1 MLLHSSSSSLC
12 SQQSA
17 PTSSASPSAANYQK
31 LVATLT
37 SSGQKPYGTI
47 PRRRR
52 NRASSTAAITS
63 TSSTS
68 RSSQSSSRNSL
79 ELLPTTTSLPNST
92 TLPLPHPASSTTTT
106 LWASLKAHYFATA
119 QSFSWPTSSTFKP
132 SSTPANNNNRRS
144 TDCAREFLPPLALLV
159 ANSSPVVTLDA
170 TPLILTSLEA
180 NDISTEEYN
189 NNAEEGLYPASVAAM
204 DKFKVMRSDT
214 IALKTFTYRET
225 PVVEVKRPRTPLLTQ
240 RRRPVSIPKPAT
252 AVIAATS
259 AAAAAST
266 PVAAPEEELLPLPRH
281 LACRETR
288 SNPDYLRMMAS
299 ELRMIRAR
307 KLIAPLKPRSYLPR
321 RRELF
326 SPVKSS
332 LSVSMEMTCEE
343 DDHPLNNL
351 LVGSWTSFS
360 SAESFLSSTSSSYAT
375 ADESF
380 D

>member
-1 MLLHSSSSSLC
+1 MLLHSSSASLC

-17 PTSSASPSAANYQK
+17 PTSSAANYHK

-37 SSGQKPYGTI
+37 SSQKPYGTI

-52 NRASSTAAITS
+52 NRASSTATITF
-63 TSSTS
+63 TSPAS

-79 ELLPTTTSLPNST
+79 ELLPTTTSLSNST

-106 LWASLKAHYFATA
+106 IWASLKAHYFATA
-119 QSFSWPTSSTFKP
+119 QSFSWSTSSSTLKS
-132 SSTPANNNNRRS
+132 SSTSVNNKRRS

-170 TPLILTSLEA
+170 TPLILTSSEA

-189 NNAEEGLYPASVAAM
+189 NNLEEGPYPASVAAM

-225 PVVEVKRPRTPLLTQ
+225 PVVEIKRPRTPLLTQ
-240 RRRPVSIPKPAT
+240 RRRPVSIPRPAT
-252 AVIAATS
+252 AVIAT
-259 AAAAAST
+259 AAAST

-288 SNPDYLRMMAS
+288 SNSDYLRMMAS

-332 LSVSMEMTCEE
+332 LSASMEMTCED

-360 SAESFLSSTSSSYAT
+360 STESFLSSTSSSYAT

>member
-1 MLLHSSSSSLC
+1 MLLHSSSASLC

-17 PTSSASPSAANYQK
+17 PASTSPSSTNYHK

-37 SSGQKPYGTI
+37 SSGKKPYGTI
-47 PRRRR
+47 PRHRR
-52 NRASSTAAITS
+52 NRASSTASITS
-63 TSSTS
+63 TPH
-68 RSSQSSSRNSL
+68 SSQSSRNSL
-79 ELLPTTTSLPNST
+79 ELLPTTSSLSIST
-92 TLPLPHPASSTTTT
+92 TLPLSRPTSASSTT
-106 LWASLKAHYFATA
+106 LWASLKAHYLATA
-119 QSFSWPTSSTFKP
+119 QSFNWPTSSSTFR
-132 SSTPANNNNRRS
+132 SSLSIQSNTNTNSNIKSRRS
-144 TDCAREFLPPLALLV
+144 ADCAREFLPPLALLV

-180 NDISTEEYN
+180 NDESNSSTEE
-189 NNAEEGLYPASVAAM
+189 YPASVAAM

-225 PVVEVKRPRTPLLTQ
+225 PVVEVKRPRTTPLLTQ
-240 RRRPVSIPKPAT
+240 RRRPDRSLPKPAT
-252 AVIAATS
+252 AVI
-259 AAAAAST
+259 
-266 PVAAPEEELLPLPRH
+266 AAPEEELLPLPRH

-307 KLIAPLKPRSYLPR
+307 KLIAPLKPRGYLSR

-326 SPVKSS
+326 SPVKSP
-332 LSVSMEMTCEE
+332 LSMEMEMPCEE

-351 LVGSWTSFS
+351 TVGSWTSFYS
-360 SAESFLSSTSSSYAT
+360 TASFLSSTSFDYAT

>member
-1 MLLHSSSSSLC
+1 MLLHSSSASLC
-12 SQQSA
+12 SQQPA
-17 PTSSASPSAANYQK
+17 PTSSTSPSATNYHK
-31 LVATLT
+31 LVSTLT
-37 SSGQKPYGTI
+37 SSQKPYGTI
-47 PRRRR
+47 PRHRR
-52 NRASSTAAITS
+52 NRASSTASIPTS
-63 TSSTS
+63 PSSS

-79 ELLPTTTSLPNST
+79 ELLPTTTSLPTST
-92 TLPLPHPASSTTTT
+92 SLPLPLPHPSSTTTT
-106 LWASLKAHYFATA
+106 LWASLKAHYIATA
-119 QSFSWPTSSTFKP
+119 QSFNWPTSSSTFKS
-132 SSTPANNNNRRS
+132 SSTQSNNKNNKNRHS
-144 TDCAREFLPPLALLV
+144 TGCAREFLPPLALLV

-180 NDISTEEYN
+180 VSAEEYN

-225 PVVEVKRPRTPLLTQ
+225 PVIEVKRPRTPLLTQ
-240 RRRPVSIPKPAT
+240 RRRPVSIPHSAT
-252 AVIAATS
+252 ADIT
-259 AAAAAST
+259 AAAST
-266 PVAAPEEELLPLPRH
+266 PAAPEEELLPLPRH

-288 SNPDYLRMMAS
+288 SNSDYLRMMAS

-321 RRELF
+321 RHELF

-332 LSVSMEMTCEE
+332 LSVSMEMPCEE

-360 SAESFLSSTSSSYAT
+360 STESFLSSTSSNYAT

>member
-1 MLLHSSSSSLC
+1 MLIHSSSASLC
-12 SQQSA
+12 SQQPA
-17 PTSSASPSAANYQK
+17 PTSTNYHK
-31 LVATLT
+31 FVATLT
-37 SSGQKPYGTI
+37 SSGQKPYGSI

-52 NRASSTAAITS
+52 NRASSTAAI
-63 TSSTS
+63 SSS
-68 RSSQSSSRNSL
+68 HMQSSPSRNSL
-79 ELLPTTTSLPNST
+79 ELLPTTSSTT
-92 TLPLPHPASSTTTT
+92 TLPLPLPRPTSSSTT
-106 LWASLKAHYFATA
+106 LWASLKAHYIATA
-119 QSFSWPTSSTFKP
+119 KSFNWPSVSSTTSTFKTSP
-132 SSTPANNNNRRS
+132 SNNNKNRLS
-144 TDCAREFLPPLALLV
+144 ADCAREFLPPLALLV

-170 TPLILTSLEA
+170 TPLIFTSLE
-180 NDISTEEYN
+180 NETINNIDQFN
-189 NNAEEGLYPASVAAM
+189 NNVDEGLYPASVAAM
-204 DKFKVMRSDT
+204 DKFKVMRRSDN

-240 RRRPVSIPKPAT
+240 RRRPVSTSNNNKPAAASIT
-252 AVIAATS
+252 AVITS
-259 AAAAAST
+259 APAAPAAA
-266 PVAAPEEELLPLPRH
+266 EEELLPLPRH

-307 KLIAPLKPRSYLPR
+307 KLIAPLKPRSYLAR
-321 RRELF
+321 RKELF

-332 LSVSMEMTCEE
+332 LSVSMEMPCEE

-360 SAESFLSSTSSSYAT
+360 STESFLSATSSDYAT

>member
-1 MLLHSSSSSLC
+1 MLLHSSSASLC

-17 PTSSASPSAANYQK
+17 PSTSLSPSATNYHK
-31 LVATLT
+31 LVSTLT

-52 NRASSTAAITS
+52 NRASSTTSITI
-63 TSSTS
+63 SSP
-68 RSSQSSSRNSL
+68 SSHSSLSSSRNSL
-79 ELLPTTTSLPNST
+79 ELLPTITSLPPST
-92 TLPLPHPASSTTTT
+92 TLPSPLPHSTSSTTTT
-106 LWASLKAHYFATA
+106 LWASLKARYIATA
-119 QSFSWPTSSTFKP
+119 QSFNWPTSSSTFK
-132 SSTPANNNNRRS
+132 SSTQSNNNNKNRRS
-144 TDCAREFLPPLALLV
+144 ADCAREFLPPLALLV

-180 NDISTEEYN
+180 NDVSAEEYN
-189 NNAEEGLYPASVAAM
+189 NNVEEGLYPASVAAM

-240 RRRPVSIPKPAT
+240 RRRPISIPKPAT
-252 AVIAATS
+252 AVIAT
-259 AAAAAST
+259 ST
-266 PVAAPEEELLPLPRH
+266 PVASEEELLPLPRH

-332 LSVSMEMTCEE
+332 LSVSMEMPCEE

-360 SAESFLSSTSSSYAT
+360 STESFLSSTSSNYAT

>member
-1 MLLHSSSSSLC
+1 MLLHSSSTSLC

-17 PTSSASPSAANYQK
+17 PSISLSPSATNYHK
-31 LVATLT
+31 LVSTLT
-37 SSGQKPYGTI
+37 SSGQRPYGTI

-52 NRASSTAAITS
+52 NRASSTTSITS
-63 TSSTS
+63 SSP
-68 RSSQSSSRNSL
+68 SSHSPLSSSRNSL
-79 ELLPTTTSLPNST
+79 ELLPTITSLPPST
-92 TLPLPHPASSTTTT
+92 TLPLPLPHSTSSTTTT
-106 LWASLKAHYFATA
+106 LWASLKARYIATA
-119 QSFSWPTSSTFKP
+119 QSFNWPTSSSTFK
-132 SSTPANNNNRRS
+132 SSTQSNNNNKNRRS
-144 TDCAREFLPPLALLV
+144 ADCAREFLPPLALLV

-180 NDISTEEYN
+180 NDVSAEEYN
-189 NNAEEGLYPASVAAM
+189 NNVDEGLYPASVAAM

-240 RRRPVSIPKPAT
+240 RRRPISIPKPAT
-252 AVIAATS
+252 AVIAT
-259 AAAAAST
+259 ST
-266 PVAAPEEELLPLPRH
+266 PVASEEELLPLPRH

-326 SPVKSS
+326 SPVVTLS
-332 LSVSMEMTCEE
+332 L
-343 DDHPLNNL
+343 DGDALR
-351 LVGSWTSFS
+351 GG
-360 SAESFLSSTSSSYAT
+360 
-375 ADESF
+375 
-380 D
+380 

>member
-1 MLLHSSSSSLC
+1 MLLHSSSASLC
-12 SQQSA
+12 SQQPA
-17 PTSSASPSAANYQK
+17 PTSSTSSTTNYHK
-31 LVATLT
+31 LVSTLT

-47 PRRRR
+47 PRRHR
-52 NRASSTAAITS
+52 NRASSTTS
-63 TSSTS
+63 IPTSPSSS

-79 ELLPTTTSLPNST
+79 ELLPTTTSLPTAS
-92 TLPLPHPASSTTTT
+92 LPLPLSLPHPTSSTTTT
-106 LWASLKAHYFATA
+106 LWSSLKAHYIATA
-119 QSFSWPTSSTFKP
+119 QSFNWPTSSTFKS
-132 SSTPANNNNRRS
+132 SSTQSNSNNNKNRRS
-144 TDCAREFLPPLALLV
+144 TNCAREFLPPLALLV
-159 ANSSPVVTLDA
+159 ANSSPIVTLDA
-170 TPLILTSLEA
+170 TPLILTTLEA
-180 NDISTEEYN
+180 NDVSAEEYN
-189 NNAEEGLYPASVAAM
+189 NNVEEGLYPASVAAM

-225 PVVEVKRPRTPLLTQ
+225 PVIEVKRPRTPLLTQ
-240 RRRPVSIPKPAT
+240 HRRPVSIPHPVT
-252 AVIAATS
+252 ADI
-259 AAAAAST
+259 AAAAST
-266 PVAAPEEELLPLPRH
+266 SAAPEEELLPLPRH

-288 SNPDYLRMMAS
+288 SNSDYLRMMAS

-321 RRELF
+321 RHELF

-332 LSVSMEMTCEE
+332 LSVSMEMPCEE

-360 SAESFLSSTSSSYAT
+360 STESFLSSTSSNYAT

>member
-1 MLLHSSSSSLC
+1 MLLHSSSASLC

-17 PTSSASPSAANYQK
+17 PTSSLSPSATNYHK
-31 LVATLT
+31 LVSTLT

-52 NRASSTAAITS
+52 NRASSTTS
-63 TSSTS
+63 IATSPSSS

-79 ELLPTTTSLPNST
+79 ELLPTTTSLPTST
-92 TLPLPHPASSTTTT
+92 TLSLPLPHPTSSTTTT
-106 LWASLKAHYFATA
+106 LWASLKAHYLATA
-119 QSFSWPTSSTFKP
+119 QSFNSTFKS
-132 SSTPANNNNRRS
+132 SSTQSNNNNKNRRS

-180 NDISTEEYN
+180 NDVSADDYN
-189 NNAEEGLYPASVAAM
+189 NNVEGLYPASVAAM

-252 AVIAATS
+252 AATAATAPS
-259 AAAAAST
+259 
-266 PVAAPEEELLPLPRH
+266 APEEELLPLPRH

-326 SPVKSS
+326 SPGNHLTNFVQVS
-332 LSVSMEMTCEE
+332 LFAS
-343 DDHPLNNL
+343 
-351 LVGSWTSFS
+351 
-360 SAESFLSSTSSSYAT
+360 
-375 ADESF
+375 
-380 D
+380 

>member
-1 MLLHSSSSSLC
+1 M
-12 SQQSA
+12 
-17 PTSSASPSAANYQK
+17 
-31 LVATLT
+31 
-37 SSGQKPYGTI
+37 PYGVI
-47 PRRRR
+47 PRRR
-52 NRASSTAAITS
+52 NRASSLSSPSTAS
-63 TSSTS
+63 S
-68 RSSQSSSRNSL
+68 RSKTSRNSL
-79 ELLPTTTSLPNST
+79 ELLPTTTTTTAESSLST
-92 TLPLPHPASSTTTT
+92 LSTSTLPRSNSST

-119 QSFSWPTSSTFKP
+119 HSFTWTSS
-132 SSTPANNNNRRS
+132 SSNKNSTKNRRS
-144 TDCAREFLPPLALLV
+144 ADCARKFLPPQALLV
-159 ANSSPVVTLDA
+159 TNSSPVVTLDA

-180 NDISTEEYN
+180 NSNDN
-189 NNAEEGLYPASVAAM
+189 NTVQCAEEGLYPASVAAM

-225 PVVEVKRPRTPLLTQ
+225 PVVEVKRPAPPPSSNNNNRTH
-240 RRRPVSIPKPAT
+240 RRSRAVIIPKPTT
-252 AVIAATS
+252 AVIAATC
-259 AAAAAST
+259 ANASNVT
-266 PVAAPEEELLPLPRH
+266 PEEELPLPRH

-321 RRELF
+321 RKELF

-332 LSVSMEMTCEE
+332 LSVSMEMPCEE

-360 SAESFLSSTSSSYAT
+360 STESFLSATSSDYTT

>member
-1 MLLHSSSSSLC
+1 MLLHSSSASLC
-12 SQQSA
+12 SQQPA
-17 PTSSASPSAANYQK
+17 PSSTNYHK

-52 NRASSTAAITS
+52 NRASSTACI
-63 TSSTS
+63 SSS
-68 RSSQSSSRNSL
+68 SNSQSSPSRNSL
-79 ELLPTTTSLPNST
+79 ELLPTTSST
-92 TLPLPHPASSTTTT
+92 TLPSPRPTTSSTT
-106 LWASLKAHYFATA
+106 LWGSLKAHYFATA
-119 QSFSWPTSSTFKP
+119 QSFNWHSSSSSSSFK
-132 SSTPANNNNRRS
+132 STQSKKTRRS
-144 TDCAREFLPPLALLV
+144 ADCAREFLPPLALLV

-170 TPLILTSLEA
+170 TPLILTSLEDE
-180 NDISTEEYN
+180 NINNSNSTIDQYN
-189 NNAEEGLYPASVAAM
+189 NYFNTNNNNNSSAEEGLYPASIAAM
-204 DKFKVMRSDT
+204 DKFGVMRRSDN

-240 RRRPVSIPKPAT
+240 RRRPVSVPNKPAAT
-252 AVIAATS
+252 AAIAS
-259 AAAAAST
+259 
-266 PVAAPEEELLPLPRH
+266 PVAAAPVAAEEELLPLPRH

-307 KLIAPLKPRSYLPR
+307 KLIAPLKPRSYLAR
-321 RRELF
+321 RKELF

-332 LSVSMEMTCEE
+332 LSVSMEIPCEEE

-351 LVGSWTSFS
+351 TVGSWTSFS
-360 SAESFLSSTSSSYAT
+360 STESFLSATSSDYAT

>member
-1 MLLHSSSSSLC
+1 MLLHSSSASLC
-12 SQQSA
+12 SQQPA
-17 PTSSASPSAANYQK
+17 PTSSTSPSATNYHK
-31 LVATLT
+31 LVSTLT
-37 SSGQKPYGTI
+37 SNQKPYGTI

-52 NRASSTAAITS
+52 NRASSTTS
-63 TSSTS
+63 IPTSPSSS

-79 ELLPTTTSLPNST
+79 EF
-92 TLPLPHPASSTTTT
+92 
-106 LWASLKAHYFATA
+106 LKAHYIATA
-119 QSFSWPTSSTFKP
+119 QSFNWPTSSSTFKS
-132 SSTPANNNNRRS
+132 SSTQSNNKNNKNHRS
-144 TDCAREFLPPLALLV
+144 TGCAREFLPPLALLV

-180 NDISTEEYN
+180 VSAEEYN

-225 PVVEVKRPRTPLLTQ
+225 PVIEVKRPRTPLLTQ
-240 RRRPVSIPKPAT
+240 RRRPVSIPHPAT
-252 AVIAATS
+252 ADI
-259 AAAAAST
+259 AAAAST
-266 PVAAPEEELLPLPRH
+266 PAAPEEELLPLPRH

-321 RRELF
+321 RHELF

-332 LSVSMEMTCEE
+332 LSVSMEMPCEE

-360 SAESFLSSTSSSYAT
+360 STESFLSSTSSNYAT